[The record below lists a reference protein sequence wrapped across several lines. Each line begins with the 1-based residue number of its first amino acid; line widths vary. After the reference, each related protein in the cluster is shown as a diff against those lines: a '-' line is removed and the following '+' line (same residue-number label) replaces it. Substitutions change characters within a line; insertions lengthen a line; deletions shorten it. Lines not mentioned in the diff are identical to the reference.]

1 MPTKRIC
8 VFLSLILILQS
19 LPARVQAQGINLS
32 NSSQQQSGLKEAPQ
46 PSDYYI
52 GGITVSGVKYADP
65 DLIILASGL
74 EKGQHIGSL
83 QNDPVYANA
92 IRKLWKDDL
101 FSNISINISRIQGDS
116 VFLNIVLKERPRLSD
131 YTITGITKTQIAE
144 LKDKMKIVKHRMITE
159 ALKKNI
165 EDAVFRYF
173 SKKGFY
179 NVKTTITEKKDP
191 TAKNSVV
198 LNIHINKGKKV
209 HINKVSFA
217 GNENASDAALKG
229 RMKSTKEMPRIS
241 VHPAESY
248 NVYGQSDR
256 SFGKY
261 LNNLGFLSLSK
272 TLDALNPYF
281 RWNLF
286 ASSKY
291 NPDKYREDK
300 SSVVAYY
307 NSLGY
312 RDAQII
318 ADTSYRVKNGNI
330 NLAMKI
336 DEGKK
341 YYFGDI
347 KWEGNTKYSD
357 SLLNHVL
364 SIKRGQVYNQELLN
378 ARLNGT
384 GGPNAGAA
392 GPDIT
397 SIYMDDGYL
406 FFRITPMETSIVG
419 DTINYLMAIQ
429 EGPQAT
435 NNKISVSGNLK
446 TNDYVLQRELYTLPG
461 DKFSRAKVI
470 RSIRQLSQLG
480 YIDPEHIDPQLN
492 PNYAD
497 GTVDINYNVAEK
509 SSDQLQLSA
518 GFGGGTGFIGSVGIV
533 FNNFSMRNL
542 FNIKAWDPLPMGDGQ
557 KLSIQYQSNG
567 LWYNSANISFT
578 EPWLGGKKPKALT
591 LSAVYGRYAISSNT
605 YDANN
610 YYTGGFSGNPRE
622 HYMSYWGGGATLSE
636 RLKWPDD
643 NFIFSYGINYQ
654 NYRLKDF
661 DYFGISGF
669 TDGSSNNLYFKL
681 TLARNSVDQ
690 PIYPRSGSNIS
701 FSFQFTP
708 PFSLLSDKDYAQ
720 EGVEQKYK
728 WVEYHKYRFK
738 AEWYQK
744 IVGNLVFKFAAKYGF
759 LGYYNP
765 DIGYSPFERFQVG
778 GDGMSGF
785 NSFVGRDLIS
795 QRGYDVYAPNA
806 TIFNKYTL
814 EVRYPFSL
822 NPSATI
828 FGLAFVE
835 AANGW
840 QNFKVYNPFKL
851 YRSAGLGVRVYLPMF
866 GLLGL
871 DYGIGFDKLGPGV
884 KFGSAGKFT
893 FMLGYEPD

>member
-1 MPTKRIC
+1 MPTKRISAC
-8 VFLSLILILQS
+8 LSILLILLCFSIS
-19 LPARVQAQGINLS
+19 ADAQGISLNQGNRS
-32 NSSQQQSGLKEAPQ
+32 QSGLVDNNQANG
-46 PSDYYI
+46 YYI

-65 DLIILASGL
+65 GLVILASGL
-74 EKGQHIGSL
+74 EKGQHFGNL
-83 QNDPVYANA
+83 QNDPIFANA
-92 IRKLWKDDL
+92 IRKLWKDEL
-101 FSNISINISRIQGDS
+101 FSDISINITKVIADS
-116 VFLNIVLKERPRLSD
+116 VYVNISLKERPRLSD
-131 YTITGITKTQIAE
+131 YTFSGVTKTQIAE
-144 LKDKMKIVKHRMITE
+144 LQEKLKIVKLRMVTE
-159 ALKKNI
+159 AMKKNI

-173 SKKGFY
+173 SKKGYY
-179 NVKTTITEKKDP
+179 NVQTTITEKKDP
-191 TAKNSVV
+191 KADNSVV
-198 LNIHINKGKKV
+198 MNISINKGKKV

-217 GNENASDAALKG
+217 GNENTSDAALKSK
-229 RMKSTKEMPRIS
+229 MKGTKEMPRIS
-241 VHPAESY
+241 VHPAETDAI
-248 NVYGQSDR
+248 YGSTDH
-256 SFGKY
+256 SFKTY
-261 LNNLGFLSLSK
+261 VKNLGFLSLSK
-272 TLDALNPYF
+272 TLDQLNPYF

-291 NPDKYREDK
+291 NPDKYQEDK
-300 SSVVAYY
+300 SKVIAYY

-318 ADTSYRVKNGNI
+318 TDTNYKVQNGNI
-330 NLAMKI
+330 NIAMKI

-357 SLLNHVL
+357 SLLSRL
-364 SIKRGQVYNQELLN
+364 LGIQKGQTYNQDLLSS
-378 ARLNGT
+378 RLNG
-384 GGPNAGAA
+384 GGPDAGAA
-392 GPDIT
+392 GPDVT
-397 SIYMDDGYL
+397 SLYMDDGYL
-406 FFRITPMETSIVG
+406 FFKITPIETSIVG
-419 DTINYLMAIQ
+419 DTINYLISIQ

-435 NNKISVSGNLK
+435 NNNISVSGNQK

-492 PNYAD
+492 PNYTD
-497 GTVDINYNVAEK
+497 GTVDINYNVTEK
-509 SSDQLQLSA
+509 SSDQLQVSA

-533 FNNFSMRNL
+533 FNNFSIGNL
-542 FNIKAWDPLPMGDGQ
+542 FNMKAWDPLPMGDGQ

-578 EPWLGGKKPKALT
+578 EPWLGGNKPKALT
-591 LSAVYGRYAISSNT
+591 LSAVYGRYAISNTT
-605 YDANN
+605 YDPNSTFNN
-610 YYTGGFSGNPRE
+610 SFNGNPRE
-622 HYMSYWGGGATLSE
+622 HFMSYWGGGASLSQ
-636 RLKWPDD
+636 RLRWPDD
-643 NFIFSYGINYQ
+643 NFIFSYGLNYQ
-654 NYRLKDF
+654 NYQLHDF
-661 DYFGISGF
+661 DYFGIDGF
-669 TDGSSNNLYFKL
+669 SDGSSNNLFFKL

-708 PFSLLSDKDYAQ
+708 PYSLFSDKDFAQ
-720 EGVEQKYK
+720 EGVQDKYK
-728 WVEYHKYRFK
+728 WVEYHKYRFT

-744 IVGNLVFKFAAKYGF
+744 IVGNLVFKIAAKYGF

-765 DIGYSPFERFQVG
+765 EIGYSPFERFQVG

-785 NSFVGRDLIS
+785 SSFVGRDLIS

-806 TIFNKYTL
+806 TIFNKYTM

-840 QNFKVYNPFKL
+840 QSFKTYNPFKL

-871 DYGIGFDKLGPGV
+871 DYGIGFDKLGPDV
-884 KFGSAGKFT
+884 KFGNAGKFT

>member
-1 MPTKRIC
+1 MPTKRRVSLILC
-8 VFLSLILILQS
+8 LSLIFQCLTVNIH
-19 LPARVQAQGINLS
+19 AQGISLN
-32 NSSQQQSGLKEAPQ
+32 NTQQQSGLDQSNTIQPQ
-46 PSDYYI
+46 SYYI
-52 GGITVSGVKYADP
+52 DTVTVSGIKYADP
-65 DLIILASGL
+65 DLVRLASGL
-74 EKGQHIGSL
+74 DKGQRFGSL
-83 QNDPVYANA
+83 QNDPVFANA

-101 FSNISINISRIQGDS
+101 FSDIQISIVKVVGDSATVNISLR
-116 VFLNIVLKERPRLSD
+116 ERPRLSD
-131 YTITGITKTQIAE
+131 YTITGITKTQMAE
-144 LKDKMKIVKHRMITE
+144 LKDKLKIVKQRMITE
-159 ALKKNI
+159 ALKKDI

-173 SKKGFY
+173 SKKGYY
-179 NVKTTITEKKDP
+179 NVKTTITEQNDP
-191 TAKNSVV
+191 KAANSVV
-198 LNIHINKGKKV
+198 MNITVDKGKKV
-209 HINKVSFA
+209 HINKISFA
-217 GNENASDAALKG
+217 GNENTSDEALKSK
-229 RMKSTKEMPRIS
+229 MKGTKEMPRIS
-241 VHPAESY
+241 VHAAESE
-248 NVYGQSDR
+248 NVYGAKDN
-256 SFGKY
+256 SFKSY
-261 LNNLGFLSLSK
+261 VKNLGFLSLSK

-281 RWNLF
+281 RWNVF

-291 NPDKYREDK
+291 NPDKYDDDK
-300 SSVVAYY
+300 NKVIAYY

-312 RDAQII
+312 RDAQIV
-318 ADTSYRVKNGNI
+318 ADTTYKVENGNI
-330 NLAMKI
+330 DIAMKV

-347 KWEGNTKYSD
+347 KWDGNTKYAD
-357 SLLNHVL
+357 SLLSRILGIHKGDVFNQDRL
-364 SIKRGQVYNQELLN
+364 SS
-378 ARLNGT
+378 RLNG
-384 GGPNAGAA
+384 GAPDAGAA

-397 SIYMDDGYL
+397 SLYMDDGYL
-406 FFRITPMETSIVG
+406 FFRINPMETSIDG

-435 NNKISVSGNLK
+435 NRNITVSGNQK
-446 TNDYVLQRELYTLPG
+446 TNDYVLQRELFTLPG
-461 DKFSRAKVI
+461 DKFSRTNVI

-480 YIDPEHIDPQLN
+480 YIDPEKVDPQLN
-492 PNYAD
+492 PNYED
-497 GTVDINYNVAEK
+497 GTVDINYAVTEK

-533 FNNFSMRNL
+533 FNNFSIKKI
-542 FNIKAWDPLPMGDGQ
+542 FEPKAWDPLPMGDGE

-591 LSAVYGRYAISSNT
+591 VSAVYGRYATSTTST
-605 YDANN
+605 SVYDSYYSGDPSKN
-610 YYTGGFSGNPRE
+610 YMR
-622 HYMSYWGGGATLSE
+622 YWGGGVSLSQ

-643 NFIFSYGINYQ
+643 NFIFSYGLNYQ
-654 NYRLKDF
+654 NYYLKDF
-661 DYFGISGF
+661 AYFDADGGF
-669 TDGSSNNLYFKL
+669 TNGTSNNLYFKL

-708 PFSLLSDKDYAQ
+708 PYSMFSNKDYDRIDAN
-720 EGVEQKYK
+720 QKYK
-728 WVEYHKYRFK
+728 WVEYHKYRFN

-759 LGYYNP
+759 MGYYNA
-765 DIGYSPFERFQVG
+765 DLGYSPFERFQVG

-785 NSFVGRDLIS
+785 NTMIGRDLIS
-795 QRGYDVYAPNA
+795 QRGYDVYAQNA

-828 FGLAFVE
+828 FGLGFVE

-840 QNFKVYNPFKL
+840 DDFKTYNPFKL

-871 DYGIGFDKLGPGV
+871 DYGIGFDKLGPDV